1 MIFFKNFNLLILCTV
16 FIFLSCQ
23 PDKHQEVRY
32 SKYMEEDR
40 PLTVLKELENNFLS
54 VKIYSNS
61 YTEID
66 DRVNNKK
73 WETWSVALQDKS
85 EVEVGEVWLRTGRSL
100 THQYPGHFYG
110 QPEGDNIR
118 FTLIGRQG
126 LIIGTFLINIELED
140 SWLVYKIL
148 EIDESIPSLVYPPP
162 IISDDMIIP
171 KGVGEIIRS
180 GYDPATRTTADA
192 AMYGAMYP
200 RTIYPFYTRLNMRFI
215 GGLKEDAGW
224 IGIFDEGYEDMCG
237 FFANSTG
244 SPMHIRTLGKWR
256 HAYTYR
262 MKFVKGDYVDLSK
275 VYRQWMIDQ
284 GWFVSLEEKIKA
296 NPDVESFLGGRA
308 FWINLAFPSRRKSTA
323 EDFMLRGDYP
333 NDNGEPL
340 EIRFTYPELK
350 DMIDRLKDLG
360 LTKGMIKIGG
370 WINGGY
376 DNSHQDIWPPE
387 PELGTIDEL
396 KGLLS
401 SEPPLLVSLHD
412 NNQDMYAHTPSFPR
426 GINRNADGDL
436 LTGGVWR
443 GGQAYI
449 LNSRYSLDYA
459 QRNWEQIKTLGPK
472 AMFVDII
479 TAMQL
484 YQSFE
489 PGDELT
495 KHQDRIAKEEL
506 MKFYKDQGIVFGSEE
521 SADFGIPYID
531 WYENRHKRVQGV
543 SIPLW
548 PLVFHDAVFNMRYG
562 GVSSEDDHPGW
573 LEDMLWGYLPHF
585 FISPDWDQE
594 ELFQAL
600 DHVDA
605 WHEKIGLAEM
615 TDHRFLDEDYKVEMT
630 TFSTGDRIICNFS
643 DQSFDYAGKQIEAKN
658 YIILE

>member
-1 MIFFKNFNLLILCTV
+1 MDEEKPVTILHELKNE
-16 FIFLSCQ
+16 
-23 PDKHQEVRY
+23 H
-32 SKYMEEDR
+32 
-40 PLTVLKELENNFLS
+40 LS
-54 VKIYSNS
+54 VKVYSNS
-61 YTEID
+61 YTEIKD
-66 DRVNNKK
+66 LKNEKT
-73 WETWSVALQDKS
+73 WETWSVAIQDKS

-110 QPEGDNIR
+110 EKEGENIR
-118 FTLIGRQG
+118 FTLIGRQN
-126 LIIGTFLINIELED
+126 LIIGTFLCNISLED

-148 EIDESIPSLVYPPP
+148 GVDESIPSLVYPPP
-162 IISDDMIIP
+162 MISNDIIIP

-180 GYDPATRTTADA
+180 GYDPAKRTTADA

-215 GGLKEDAGW
+215 GGLKKDAGW
-224 IGIFDEGYEDMCG
+224 IGIFDEGFEDMCG

-244 SPMHIRTLGKWR
+244 TPMYIRTLGKWQ
-256 HAYTYR
+256 HEYTYR
-262 MKFVKGDYVDLSK
+262 MKFVEGDYVDLAK
-275 VYRQWMIDQ
+275 IYRQWMIDQ
-284 GWFVSLEEKIKA
+284 GQFLSLKEKIEA
-296 NPDVESFLGGRA
+296 NPDVKSFLGGRA

-323 EDFMLRGDYP
+323 ADFMLRGDYP
-333 NDNGEPL
+333 YDNGEPL
-340 EIRFTYPELK
+340 EIRFTYSELDK
-350 DMIDRLKDLG
+350 MIKRLKNLG
-360 LTKGMIKIGG
+360 LKKGMVKIGG

-387 PELGTIDEL
+387 PELGSIDEL
-396 KGLLS
+396 KSLLS

-412 NNQDMYAHTPSFPR
+412 NNQDMYAHTPSFPE
-426 GINRNADGDL
+426 GVNRNADGDL

-449 LNSRYSLDYA
+449 LNSRYSLQYA
-459 QRNWEQIKTLGPK
+459 KRNWEQIKTLEPK

-489 PGDELT
+489 PGDQLT
-495 KHQDRIAKEEL
+495 KHEDWVAKSEL

-521 SADFGIPYID
+521 AADFGIPYVD
-531 WYENRHKRVQGV
+531 WFENRHKRVQSV

-562 GVSSEDDHPGW
+562 GVSSDDGHPGW

-594 ELFQAL
+594 ELFQSL
-600 DHVDA
+600 DHVDK
-605 WHEKIGLAEM
+605 WHERIGLAEM
-615 TDHRFLDEDYKVEMT
+615 TDHQFLDEEFMVEKT
-630 TFSTGDRIICNFS
+630 SFSTGDQIICNFS
-643 DQSFDYAGKQIEAKN
+643 DQPFKYEGKVIKAKDYL
-658 YIILE
+658 ILD